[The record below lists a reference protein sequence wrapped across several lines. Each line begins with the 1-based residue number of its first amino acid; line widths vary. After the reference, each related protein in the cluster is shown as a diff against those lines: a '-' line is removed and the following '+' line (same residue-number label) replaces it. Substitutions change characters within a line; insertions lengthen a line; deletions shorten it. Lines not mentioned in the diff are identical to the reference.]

1 MTTPTFENFG
11 PYHLSW
17 MIYRDLIPYPTTL
30 GMLSGAEPEEL
41 SRELGGQLRQWG
53 VIDSSNQLT
62 PEARNL
68 FRGLYEYDFAY
79 WGALLL
85 HNEKEPF
92 QLEMDQELIDI
103 GLGRAIP
110 DTPRV
115 YWQVSYSN
123 GVITIAMRAGDNIT
137 INQMST
143 SEETLDASLA
153 TAILTVINPVDVW
166 PAAQFTTVKI
176 PFDALEKVPA
186 YDASGRLYDKAT
198 SVRMIKTELAREGL
212 PYDVISRF
220 TQLIEAEKLAETE
233 VLCTNRSKSSSS
245 NFFTIEFVH
254 RVGMVLSHTSTDI
267 NGDPVIVQEGASVRA
282 IGNELKKLR
291 K

>member
-1 MTTPTFENFG
+1 M
-11 PYHLSW
+11 
-17 MIYRDLIPYPTTL
+17 
-30 GMLSGAEPEEL
+30 EPEEL
-41 SRELGGQLRQWG
+41 SRELGKQLQKWG
-53 VIDSSNQLT
+53 VIDSTSQLT
-62 PEARNL
+62 PEARKL

-123 GVITIAMRAGDNIT
+123 GIITIAMRAGDNIT

-143 SEETLDASLA
+143 TNENLDNALA
-153 TAILTVINPVDVW
+153 TAILSVINPMDIW
-166 PAAQFTTVKI
+166 PPAQFTTIKV
-176 PFDALEKVPA
+176 PFDAVEKVPA
-186 YDASGRLYDKAT
+186 YDANGRIYDKAT
-198 SVRMIKTELAREGL
+198 SVRMIKTELARNGV
-212 PYDVISRF
+212 PHDVISRF
-220 TQLIEAEKLAETE
+220 TQLIESEKLAETE
-233 VLCTNRSKSSSS
+233 ILCTSSKTNRSSS

-254 RVGMVLSHTSTDI
+254 RVGMVLSHISTDI
-267 NGDPVIVQEGASVRA
+267 NGDPIIVQEGATLRA